1 VSRPAPR
8 AWRSWLFILRTIGR
22 GAGSPTKHYGHHLV
36 RLITTQP
43 FVRNGV
49 PNLPGRPLAR
59 LDGWLWHAAC
69 VKGLSTAASQCIVSH
84 FPARVLTSVSDR
96 SRCRGSARILVVDD
110 TRANAEA
117 LAASLAI
124 DGFATRFALGGV
136 DALQQLNP
144 WQPHIFVLDITMPE
158 HNGFAVARVLRR
170 ISSGRDAGIIAFTV
184 LGKDEFAALGPAA
197 DFDGY
202 VSVRASR
209 LERT

>member
-1 VSRPAPR
+1 MYRSRAFVSRPAPR

-49 PNLPGRPLAR
+49 PNLPGRPLVR

-84 FPARVLTSVSDR
+84 
-96 SRCRGSARILVVDD
+96 LVVDD

-170 ISSGRDAGIIAFTV
+170 ISAAYFFGPRCWHYRV
-184 LGKDEFAALGPAA
+184 HCVGK
-197 DFDGY
+197 
-202 VSVRASR
+202 R
-209 LERT
+209 